1 MGRTAGRG
9 TIAAVVVAMA
19 VSVSA
24 CAFVPR
30 PLPERGGGGGSSLRA
45 PCTQASMRS
54 CALPYPSDEFTE
66 LDRSTATGRR
76 VVVPDGVLPPAVHR
90 ALGPG
95 AGVQDAFDG
104 ADGFSAVSPVMFELD
119 RAVDPAT
126 LPADGGEVVRVFDT
140 ATGERVPVRAEVTL
154 DAIRQGA
161 PGTIVAAWPQVRWE
175 YGHTYVAR
183 VTTGLQALVGSLV
196 RAPGVLDPE
205 GYLDSVRADLAAHRR
220 RSVGGRG
227 VGHALHR
234 PQPAQRQRRRWTG
247 WPPRPGPRTT
257 RCATSASWPRCS
269 SPGRP
274 PSSRVRSG
282 CRTSVMPTG
291 WPGTT
296 ALPRRPGSGSSWCCP
311 SAPPARTGAPVVVYG
326 HGLTVAKETMLAV
339 ASTNAAL
346 GLATIGI
353 DVPNHGDRQS
363 DEGGYLLDLASPG
376 SFGRLA
382 SMPVQG
388 IVDVVSLL
396 EAVQHHLGGL
406 DAGPWRPDGTHGD
419 GVADLDPS
427 RLLYEG
433 TSMGGVL
440 GGASVAL
447 APELDGAFLQVAG
460 SGIADII
467 FHSLLWPVFAPVVP
481 DGASAGDAAA
491 LQGAA
496 TMLLD
501 RSDNVNV
508 IDRLRGDGPPLFLQY
523 GVGDGIVPNA
533 TSARMAVLADL
544 PLVGPELTPLPDAV
558 RRTGTD
564 TIPADGR
571 GVAQV
576 FNTNSSWEAMSFLAH
591 VSFIEPPAQA
601 LLQAWLRNRLAAM
614 GLTPP

>member
-9 TIAAVVVAMA
+9 TIAAVVVALA

-76 VVVPDGVLPPAVHR
+76 VVVPDGVLPPAVHQ

-205 GYLDSVRADLAAHRR
+205 GYLDSVRADLARIEGDRWGDVVSATRFTV
-220 RSVGGRG
+220 RSRHNASGPLDRMAAAARAQDHPVRDVSVLAPLFFPGASAVVQGEVRLSDFRDADG
-227 VGHALHR
+227 VAR
-234 PQPAQRQRRRWTG
+234 DD
-247 WPPRPGPRTT
+247 
-257 RCATSASWPRCS
+257 
-269 SPGRP
+269 RP
-274 PSSRVRSG
+274 P
-282 CRTSVMPTG
+282 
-291 WPGTT
+291 T
-296 ALPRRPGSGSSWCCP
+296 ATWERFLLVLPERPAG
-311 SAPPARTGAPVVVYG
+311 PAGAPVVVYG

-614 GLTPP
+614 GLTPR